1 MAKIPKTK
9 NQKMTRHLP
18 NYLTVFRILLV
29 PVFLYFLFLSAIP
42 ARIIIA
48 LLIFIIAAITDYL
61 DGMLA
66 RKMNL
71 ISDFGKLM
79 DPLADKLIV
88 LSALAGLCWLPPFQI
103 SIAVFF
109 IILVRELV
117 ITILREVYQKKG
129 IVVAADIFGKLKTVL
144 QMAGIIV
151 AFAFWAFI
159 SSVPQPII
167 LIINIWF
174 WFVALITVLSGLNY
188 IKTIAKKD

>member
-1 MAKIPKTK
+1 MI
-9 NQKMTRHLP
+9 RHLP
-18 NYLTVFRILLV
+18 NYLTVFRIILV
-29 PVFLYFLFLSAIP
+29 PVFLYFLFLTKIP
-42 ARIIIA
+42 ARILIA
-48 LLIFIIAAITDYL
+48 LIIFIVACFTDYL

-66 RKMNL
+66 RKMNI

-88 LSALAGLCWLPPFQI
+88 LSALAGLCWLPPFRV
-103 SIAVFF
+103 SIVIFF

-129 IVVAADIFGKLKTVL
+129 VVVPADFFGKLKTVL

-151 AFAFWAFI
+151 AFVFWVFI
-159 SSVPQPII
+159 NPVPPLVI

-174 WFVALITVLSGLNY
+174 WFVALITVLSGFNY
-188 IKTIAKKD
+188 IITIAKRTNYA

>member
-1 MAKIPKTK
+1 MKTK
-9 NQKMTRHLP
+9 NKIMIRHLP
-18 NYLTVFRILLV
+18 NYLTVFRIILV
-29 PVFLYFLFLSAIP
+29 PVFLYFLFLTKIP
-42 ARIIIA
+42 ARILIA
-48 LLIFIIAAITDYL
+48 LIIFIVACFTDYL

-66 RKMNL
+66 RKMNI

-88 LSALAGLCWLPPFQI
+88 LSALAGLCWLPPFRI
-103 SIAVFF
+103 SIVIFF

-129 IVVAADIFGKLKTVL
+129 IVVPADFFGKLKTVL

-151 AFAFWAFI
+151 AFVFWVFI
-159 SSVPQPII
+159 NPVPPLVI

-174 WFVALITVLSGLNY
+174 WFVALITVLSGFNY
-188 IKTIAKKD
+188 IITITKRTNYA

>member
-1 MAKIPKTK
+1 MKTK
-9 NQKMTRHLP
+9 NKIMIRHLP
-18 NYLTVFRILLV
+18 NYLTVFRIILV
-29 PVFLYFLFLSAIP
+29 PVFLYFLFLTKIP
-42 ARIIIA
+42 ARILIA
-48 LLIFIIAAITDYL
+48 LIIFIVACFTDYL

-66 RKMNL
+66 RKMNI

-88 LSALAGLCWLPPFQI
+88 LSALAGLCWLPPFRV
-103 SIAVFF
+103 SIVIFF

-129 IVVAADIFGKLKTVL
+129 IVVPADFFGKLKTVL

-151 AFAFWAFI
+151 AFVCWVFI
-159 SSVPQPII
+159 NPVPPLVI

-174 WFVALITVLSGLNY
+174 WFVALITVLSGFNY
-188 IKTIAKKD
+188 IITIAKRTNYA

>member
-1 MAKIPKTK
+1 METK
-9 NQKMTRHLP
+9 NRKMTRHLP
-18 NYLTVFRILLV
+18 NILTVFRIILV
-29 PVFLYFLFLSAIP
+29 PVFLYFLFLAKLP
-42 ARIIIA
+42 ANILIA
-48 LLIFIIAAITDYL
+48 LIIFIVACFTDYL

-66 RKMNL
+66 RKMNI

-103 SIAVFF
+103 SSVVFF
-109 IILVRELV
+109 IIFLRELV
-117 ITILREVYQKKG
+117 ITILREIYQKKG
-129 IVVAADIFGKLKTVL
+129 IVVPADFFGKLKTVL

-151 AFAFWAFI
+151 AFAFWVFI
-159 SSVPQPII
+159 NPVPPLVI

-188 IKTIAKKD
+188 IITIAKRTNYA

>member
-1 MAKIPKTK
+1 LKTK
-9 NQKMTRHLP
+9 NKIMIRHLP
-18 NYLTVFRILLV
+18 NYLTVFRIILV
-29 PVFLYFLFLSAIP
+29 PVFLYFLFLTKIP
-42 ARIIIA
+42 ARILIA
-48 LLIFIIAAITDYL
+48 LIIFIVACFTDYL

-66 RKMNL
+66 RKMNI

-88 LSALAGLCWLPPFQI
+88 LSALAGLCWLPPFRV
-103 SIAVFF
+103 SIVIFF

-129 IVVAADIFGKLKTVL
+129 IVVPADFFGKLKTVL

-151 AFAFWAFI
+151 AFVFWVFI
-159 SSVPQPII
+159 NPVPPLVI

-174 WFVALITVLSGLNY
+174 WFVALITVLSGFNY
-188 IKTIAKKD
+188 IITITKRTNYA

>member
-1 MAKIPKTK
+1 MKTK
-9 NQKMTRHLP
+9 NKIMIRHLP
-18 NYLTVFRILLV
+18 NYLTVFRIILV
-29 PVFLYFLFLSAIP
+29 PVFLYFLFLTKIP
-42 ARIIIA
+42 ARILIA
-48 LLIFIIAAITDYL
+48 LIIFIVACFTDYL

-66 RKMNL
+66 RKMNI

-88 LSALAGLCWLPPFQI
+88 LSALAGLCWLPPFRI
-103 SIAVFF
+103 SIVIFF

-129 IVVAADIFGKLKTVL
+129 VVVPADFFGKLKTVL

-151 AFAFWAFI
+151 AFVFWVFI
-159 SSVPQPII
+159 NPVPPLVI

-174 WFVALITVLSGLNY
+174 WFVALITVLSGFNY
-188 IKTIAKKD
+188 IITITKRTNYA

>member
-1 MAKIPKTK
+1 MKTK
-9 NQKMTRHLP
+9 NKIMIRHLP
-18 NYLTVFRILLV
+18 NYLTVFRIILV
-29 PVFLYFLFLSAIP
+29 PVFLYFLFLTKIP
-42 ARIIIA
+42 ARILIA
-48 LLIFIIAAITDYL
+48 LIIFIVACFTDYL

-66 RKMNL
+66 RKMNI

-88 LSALAGLCWLPPFQI
+88 LSALAGLCWLPPFRI
-103 SIAVFF
+103 SIVIFF

-129 IVVAADIFGKLKTVL
+129 VVVPADFFGKLKTVL

-151 AFAFWAFI
+151 AFVFWVFI
-159 SSVPQPII
+159 NPVPPLVI

-174 WFVALITVLSGLNY
+174 WFVALITVLSGFNY
-188 IKTIAKKD
+188 IITIAKRTNYA